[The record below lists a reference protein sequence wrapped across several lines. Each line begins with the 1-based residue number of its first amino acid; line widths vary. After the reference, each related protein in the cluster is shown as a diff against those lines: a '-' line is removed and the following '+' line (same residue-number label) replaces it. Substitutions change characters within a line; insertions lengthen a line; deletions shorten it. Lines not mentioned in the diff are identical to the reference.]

1 VENIA
6 ALPIEAA
13 EAEEML
19 REGANLLQV
28 YEMLA
33 SLEGTSMKAQQAL
46 ESGTNVNL
54 QEATNL
60 NSYFQKVVPG
70 LPCGAGAAGRTKSA
84 CVQPLQL
91 HLQAPGLASVP
102 ARTFCL
108 PAASCCRSK

>member
-1 VENIA
+1 
-6 ALPIEAA
+6 
-13 EAEEML
+13 ML

-60 NSYFQKVVPG
+60 NSYFQKVLAGG
-70 LPCGAGAAGRTKSA
+70 LVVLVLQEGPNMPLCSRCTPTCSPCPRLT
-84 CVQPLQL
+84 
-91 HLQAPGLASVP
+91 
-102 ARTFCL
+102 ARTSCL
-108 PAASCCRSK
+108 PAASSCRSK